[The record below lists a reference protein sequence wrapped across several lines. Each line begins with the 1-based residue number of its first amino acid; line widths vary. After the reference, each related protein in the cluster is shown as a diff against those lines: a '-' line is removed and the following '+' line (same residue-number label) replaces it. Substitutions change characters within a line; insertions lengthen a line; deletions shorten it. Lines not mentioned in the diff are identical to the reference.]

1 MATSPLRQR
10 LTCSYLLPMVVC
22 LAGSLLAAGI
32 GRMDLRH
39 QQEQARS
46 AVNLQLAAVSARVES
61 QVNGAF
67 TEAEGIAQLL
77 SVDGDISERHFRG
90 ITADAIASAPYIH
103 HVAIAP
109 DDVIRDIFPLHGN
122 ERAIGLDYRT
132 VPEQYPLL
140 QRARAQGRPMLAG
153 PVTLYQ
159 GGRALIYRRP
169 VFVSLH
175 KGMPQY
181 WGAISVIADVDQLL
195 LAAGL
200 GDTGKLAVALRGRDG
215 KGALGELIWG
225 DANLFGVDPVLRD
238 VAIPGGV
245 WQLAATPLGG
255 WQQPSL
261 LTSLPFLLCLCA
273 TAVLVLLSAQINRNH
288 RLIHKRNQEL
298 RGEIGQRQQAQ
309 SDLHSQKA
317 LLQAVVD
324 NAPSLIYMFDTQG
337 QLLLCNHLFEE
348 SVGRPFE
355 TLAGLRRAAFMEPTD
370 ARLQELDDKA
380 VLASGQAQ
388 RFEDIHHQKG
398 QQHTFL
404 TIKCPLRSDDGKLL
418 GILGISNDISNL
430 KHAQAELER
439 LAHFDAVTGLPNRVQ
454 FHARLATSIERGTLQ
469 GTLLAVLILDIDG
482 FKLINDSLGHFMGD
496 LLLKQATL
504 RFSENIRHGDTVARL
519 GGDEFAFILT
529 DLADPTAAIVIVRKL
544 LATLQRPFSLNGTA
558 ALVTASI
565 GIALCPSDGENSEEL
580 LRHADT
586 AMYAAKEAGRNG
598 FRFYQA
604 DMTLVIQKRI
614 AMEHALRRALAHN
627 EFEVWYQPKIDLFS
641 RRVNGAEALLRWRDP
656 GKGMVMPNDFIPL
669 AERTG
674 LIVPIGE
681 WVLEQVC
688 RQLRLWRDNQRF
700 NQRVAINVAAP
711 QVERSNFLN
720 TVKSALT
727 RFELSADSIE
737 IEVTEG
743 LLMDG
748 QGLAREVLGQLQAMG
763 VTTAVDDFG
772 TGYSSLAYLKLLPI
786 DNIKIDRAFIRDL
799 PHDSTYVA
807 ITRAIIDLGRALDFS
822 VTAEG
827 IETAE
832 QLEFLRHAGCDA
844 GQGYFIGKPMPLAE
858 FEQWL
863 RATEVTA

>member
-1 MATSPLRQR
+1 MATPLLRQR
-10 LTCSYLLPMVVC
+10 FNCSYILPMVIC
-22 LAGSLLAAGI
+22 LAGTLLAVGI

-39 QQEQARS
+39 QREQARS
-46 AVNLQLAAVSARVES
+46 AVNLQLAAITAQVES
-61 QVNGAF
+61 QVNSAF

-77 SVDGDISERHFRG
+77 SVDGDISEQHFRG

-109 DDVIRDIFPLHGN
+109 GDVIRDIFPLHGN

-132 VPEQYPLL
+132 VPEQYPML
-140 QRARAQGRPMLAG
+140 QRARAQGRAMLAG

-169 VFVSLH
+169 VFVSPH
-175 KGMPQY
+175 KGVQQY
-181 WGAISVIADVDQLL
+181 WGAISVIADIDRLL

-200 GDTGKLAVALRGRDG
+200 GSTGELAVALRGRDG
-215 KGALGELIWG
+215 KGAQGELIWG
-225 DANLFGVDPVLRD
+225 DASLFNDQPVLRE
-238 VAIPGGV
+238 VEIPGGV
-245 WQLAATPLGG
+245 WQVAATPVRG

-261 LTSLPFLLCLCA
+261 PGSLPFVLCLCA

-288 RLIHKRNQEL
+288 RVIHRRNQEL
-298 RGEIGQRQQAQ
+298 RGEISQRQQAQ
-309 SDLHSQKA
+309 SELQSQKA

-337 QLLLCNHLFEE
+337 ELLLCNHLFEA

-355 TLAGLRRAAFMEPTD
+355 TIAGLRRAAFMEPTD

-388 RFEDIHHQKG
+388 RFEDIHHQTG
-398 QQHTFL
+398 VQRTFL

-418 GILGISNDISNL
+418 GILGISNDITSL

-439 LAHFDAVTGLPNRVQ
+439 LAHYDSVTGLPNRVQ
-454 FHARLATSIERGTLQ
+454 FHSRLASSIERGALQ
-469 GTLLAVLILDIDG
+469 GNLLAVLILDIDG

-529 DLADPTAAIVIVRKL
+529 DLADPTGAIVIVRKL

-565 GIALCPSDGENSEEL
+565 GIALCPSDGACSEEL

-614 AMEHALRRALAHN
+614 ALEHALRRALEHN

-641 RRVNGAEALLRWRDP
+641 GRVNGAEALLRWRDP
-656 GKGMVMPNDFIPL
+656 AKGMVMPNDFIPL

-688 RQLRLWRDNQRF
+688 RQLRSWRDHQGF
-700 NQRVAINVAAP
+700 DQRVAINVAAP

-727 RFELSADSIE
+727 RFELSPDSLE

-748 QGLAREVLGQLQAMG
+748 QGLARDVLGQLQAMG

-799 PHDSTYVA
+799 PQDATYVA
-807 ITRAIIDLGRALDFS
+807 ITQAIINLGRALNFS

-832 QLEFLRHAGCDA
+832 QLEFLRRAGCDA
-844 GQGYFIGKPMPLAE
+844 GQGYFIGKPMPLPE
-858 FEQWL
+858 FEKWL
-863 RATEVTA
+863 LATRGTG

>member
-1 MATSPLRQR
+1 
-10 LTCSYLLPMVVC
+10 
-22 LAGSLLAAGI
+22 
-32 GRMDLRH
+32 
-39 QQEQARS
+39 
-46 AVNLQLAAVSARVES
+46 
-61 QVNGAF
+61 
-67 TEAEGIAQLL
+67 
-77 SVDGDISERHFRG
+77 
-90 ITADAIASAPYIH
+90 
-103 HVAIAP
+103 
-109 DDVIRDIFPLHGN
+109 
-122 ERAIGLDYRT
+122 
-132 VPEQYPLL
+132 
-140 QRARAQGRPMLAG
+140 
-153 PVTLYQ
+153 
-159 GGRALIYRRP
+159 
-169 VFVSLH
+169 
-175 KGMPQY
+175 
-181 WGAISVIADVDQLL
+181 
-195 LAAGL
+195 
-200 GDTGKLAVALRGRDG
+200 
-215 KGALGELIWG
+215 
-225 DANLFGVDPVLRD
+225 
-238 VAIPGGV
+238 
-245 WQLAATPLGG
+245 
-255 WQQPSL
+255 
-261 LTSLPFLLCLCA
+261 
-273 TAVLVLLSAQINRNH
+273 
-288 RLIHKRNQEL
+288 
-298 RGEIGQRQQAQ
+298 
-309 SDLHSQKA
+309 
-317 LLQAVVD
+317 VVD

-355 TLAGLRRAAFMEPTD
+355 TIAGLRRAAFMEPTD

-398 QQHTFL
+398 QQRTFL

-454 FHARLATSIERGTLQ
+454 FHARMATSIERGTLQ

-544 LATLQRPFSLNGTA
+544 LATLQHPFSLNGTA

-565 GIALCPSDGENSEEL
+565 GIALCPSDGQSSEEL

-614 AMEHALRRALAHN
+614 AMEHALRRALEHN

-641 RRVNGAEALLRWRDP
+641 GRVNGAEALLRWRDP

-688 RQLRLWRDNQRF
+688 RQLRLWRDNQGF

-858 FEQWL
+858 FEKWL
-863 RATEVTA
+863 RATEVPA